1 MKSLPKIYKDMPKEE
16 NMIHIP
22 SELNPAMFQLLLLCY
37 HALTLSQYD
46 KNKKNKMYK
55 NDEGRNKIAIICI
68 IISFS
73 GAAEKLQEP
82 IRQFYITAR
91 QKSNTKINAILTS
104 QKLLGR
110 NVTLKKS
117 LDFIFVTR
125 LFR

>member
-82 IRQFYITAR
+82 IRQIIAR